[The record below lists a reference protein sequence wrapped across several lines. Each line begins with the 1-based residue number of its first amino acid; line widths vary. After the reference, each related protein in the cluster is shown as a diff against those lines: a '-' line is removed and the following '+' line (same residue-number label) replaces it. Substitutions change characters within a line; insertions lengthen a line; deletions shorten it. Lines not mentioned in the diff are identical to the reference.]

1 MDSCIS
7 MKSYR
12 GKIFL
17 YIVLQFIKAGLLL
30 LPPYCYLLFLNEVI
44 TKKRIGWLWGVVALY
59 VAVFAVK
66 ALVSVLIKQVYNR
79 IFPAMTLEAKNR
91 VLEKYNELDVEV
103 LARYTAG
110 ELKERLHKDTE
121 NAVLYWEKRLELW
134 VAAISVP
141 VMTGILF
148 YLNWILAA
156 VSFLLLPLSFYITR
170 TIKSKSNLQHERR
183 REILGKYNDFMIH
196 NMFFWKE
203 VKSNCQEERQQQQ
216 FEGLWKELGDAFLK
230 SHIFW
235 FLNRTFLA
243 FKDVF
248 LTKMGLYLL
257 GGILVIQEMA
267 TVPALLAFMEYYG
280 DFVNRLL
287 QISDIYMQR
296 GEQEASLKRLKEIME
311 LQSPERPYGLE
322 HFESVEFCNIGFSY
336 GAGRKNILRDCNL
349 KIERGETVAIKGESG
364 CGKST
369 VAAVLMGRNRG
380 CRGSVKIGGR
390 ELADIRESERMKNI
404 TYVSHQSYLFK
415 GTVRENLR
423 MGKPD
428 ASDQE
433 LWEVL
438 ERVNLADFLRSEGRL
453 DTRLTEKASNLSG
466 GQRQRLALARALLH
480 DSPVYIFD
488 EATSNIDMESE
499 NDIMREIHALTER
512 KTVILISHRL
522 ANVTASDNIYVMH
535 AGNVAESGGHEEL
548 LARGGIYAKLW
559 NTQQSLENYGKD
571 GADI

>member
-12 GKIFL
+12 GKILL

-44 TKKRIGWLWGVVALY
+44 TKKRLGWLWGVVALY

-121 NAVLYWEKRLELW
+121 NVVLYWEKRLELW

-243 FKDVF
+243 FKDV
-248 LTKMGLYLL
+248 
-257 GGILVIQEMA
+257 
-267 TVPALLAFMEYYG
+267 
-280 DFVNRLL
+280 
-287 QISDIYMQR
+287 
-296 GEQEASLKRLKEIME
+296 
-311 LQSPERPYGLE
+311 
-322 HFESVEFCNIGFSY
+322 
-336 GAGRKNILRDCNL
+336 
-349 KIERGETVAIKGESG
+349 
-364 CGKST
+364 
-369 VAAVLMGRNRG
+369 
-380 CRGSVKIGGR
+380 
-390 ELADIRESERMKNI
+390 
-404 TYVSHQSYLFK
+404 
-415 GTVRENLR
+415 
-423 MGKPD
+423 
-428 ASDQE
+428 
-433 LWEVL
+433 
-438 ERVNLADFLRSEGRL
+438 
-453 DTRLTEKASNLSG
+453 
-466 GQRQRLALARALLH
+466 
-480 DSPVYIFD
+480 
-488 EATSNIDMESE
+488 
-499 NDIMREIHALTER
+499 
-512 KTVILISHRL
+512 
-522 ANVTASDNIYVMH
+522 
-535 AGNVAESGGHEEL
+535 
-548 LARGGIYAKLW
+548 
-559 NTQQSLENYGKD
+559 
-571 GADI
+571 

>member
-12 GKIFL
+12 GKILL

-44 TKKRIGWLWGVVALY
+44 TKKRLGWLWGVVALY

-121 NAVLYWEKRLELW
+121 NVVLYWEKRLELW

-364 CGKST
+364 WGKST
-369 VAAVLMGRNRG
+369 LIKLTAGCLLPDSGEILWNGLPMDRIRRQDIYAKAGFLMQESVLFNLT
-380 CRGSVKIGGR
+380 I
-390 ELADIRESERMKNI
+390 
-404 TYVSHQSYLFK
+404 
-415 GTVRENLR
+415 RENLLF
-423 MGKPD
+423 GKAD
-428 ASDQE
+428 AGEEE
-433 LWEVL
+433 LRAACVRANIMDFIRSL
-438 ERVNLADFLRSEGRL
+438 EQGFETVIGENGI
-453 DTRLTEKASNLSG
+453 KLSG
-466 GQRQRLALARALLH
+466 GQKQRLLIARLFLQ
-480 DSPVYIFD
+480 DTELIVFD
-488 EATSNIDMESE
+488 EATSALDYRNESE
-499 NDIMREIHALTER
+499 ILNLLLQEETVGKTFIMVTHRETSVARCSRVIAWKEISGEE
-512 KTVILISHRL
+512 TVSAEGDR
-522 ANVTASDNIYVMH
+522 VS
-535 AGNVAESGGHEEL
+535 AGCTG
-548 LARGGIYAKLW
+548 
-559 NTQQSLENYGKD
+559 
-571 GADI
+571 